1 MAQSG
6 SAPGLG
12 PGGRKFESC
21 CPDHCWLLSVL
32 SVDRRKQPFLQ
43 KSAAY
48 SALIEWTGVDKINK
62 KSADLRQF
70 KQDWRKNWRNQHYLS
85 TARRRFLD
93 GMKLQSI
100 GLNN

>member
-32 SVDRRKQPFLQ
+32 SVDPSKQPILRNSAFFGTFFDLN
-43 KSAAY
+43 KSVFREGSRPNATFCA
-48 SALIEWTGVDKINK
+48 IRPEKPK
-62 KSADLRQF
+62 
-70 KQDWRKNWRNQHYLS
+70 
-85 TARRRFLD
+85 
-93 GMKLQSI
+93 
-100 GLNN
+100 

>member
-32 SVDRRKQPFLQ
+32 SVDPRKQPFLQ
-43 KSAAY
+43 KSAPY
-48 SALIEWTGVDKINK
+48 STLIEWTELDKIDKNK
-62 KSADLRQF
+62 TEVLAIDTTYQRLSRGSLATDLCNF
-70 KQDWRKNWRNQHYLS
+70 
-85 TARRRFLD
+85 
-93 GMKLQSI
+93 
-100 GLNN
+100 